1 MFTGIVEEVGAI
13 KNIKRGQHSAVLTIH
28 AKTVLEETRI
38 GDSIAVNGICL
49 TVTQLFPDGF
59 SADVMH
65 ETLNRS
71 SLAGLTAGSVVNLER
86 AMPADGR
93 FGGHIVA
100 GHVDGVGHIA
110 NIRKDDTAVWYTV
123 LAGPEI
129 LRYVVEKGS
138 ITGMIGPNG
147 AGKSTTFNMIC
158 GYYPPTEGKI
168 FYNGED
174 ITNKKAYE
182 YTNMKIART
191 FQIMKPL
198 KNLSVLDNVTA
209 AAYFG
214 HAGAKSE
221 KEAKER
227 AMEVLHFTGLYEK
240 RHVISKDM
248 GTPDQKRLE
257 MARALATKPEVLFL
271 DENMA
276 GLNPAETEEAIQL
289 IRKINESGVTI
300 LLIEHHMDL
309 VMGIADRIYVLDFG
323 KLIAQGTPEEIQ
335 NNERVIDAYLGV
347 ADDAED

>member
-1 MFTGIVEEVGAI
+1 MDTRKAVKTYHRNLAIVLAIIVAIFAAIPLVVDKPYIINIFVLTFYMSTLSMAWNILGGITGQNSLGLAAYMGLGAYVCCLVVT
-13 KNIKRGQHSAVLTIH
+13 KTGMNPWVAAVLDMLVVGVVAGVIFFPSLILRGPYFTL
-28 AKTVLEETRI
+28 V
-38 GDSIAVNGICL
+38 SIAFAESIRQFIINSEFFG
-49 TVTQLFPDGF
+49 
-59 SADVMH
+59 
-65 ETLNRS
+65 
-71 SLAGLTAGSVVNLER
+71 R
-86 AMPADGR
+86 AS
-93 FGGHIVA
+93 
-100 GHVDGVGHIA
+100 GVGLPFG
-110 NIRKDDTAVWYTV
+110 KDSFAQFRFTSKVPY
-123 LAGPEI
+123 
-129 LRYVVEKGS
+129 YY
-138 ITGMIGPNG
+138 IGFIMMVG
-147 AGKSTTFNMIC
+147 VYLIMK
-158 GYYPPTEGKI
+158 
-168 FYNGED
+168 
-174 ITNKKAYE
+174 
-182 YTNMKIART
+182 KIART

-300 LLIEHHMDL
+300 LLIEHIMKAVVSLCEKVIVLHH
-309 VMGIADRIYVLDFG
+309 GEKIAE
-323 KLIAQGTPEEIQ
+323 GTPEQVMNDPYVME
-335 NNERVIDAYLGV
+335 VYLGTKKEG
-347 ADDAED
+347 ASA

>member
-1 MFTGIVEEVGAI
+1 MAEKPIIEVQGLT
-13 KNIKRGQHSAVLTIH
+13 KRF
-28 AKTVLEETRI
+28 K
-38 GDSIAVNGICL
+38 
-49 TVTQLFPDGF
+49 
-59 SADVMH
+59 
-65 ETLNRS
+65 
-71 SLAGLTAGSVVNLER
+71 GLTAVHDVS
-86 AMPADGR
+86 
-93 FGGHIVA
+93 FS
-100 GHVDGVGHIA
+100 
-110 NIRKDDTAVWYTV
+110 
-123 LAGPEI
+123 
-129 LRYVVEKGS
+129 VEKGS

-300 LLIEHHMDL
+300 FLIEHIMQAVVSLCEKVIVLHH
-309 VMGIADRIYVLDFG
+309 GEKIAE
-323 KLIAQGTPEEIQ
+323 GTPEQVMNDPYVME
-335 NNERVIDAYLGV
+335 VYLGTKKEG
-347 ADDAED
+347 ASA